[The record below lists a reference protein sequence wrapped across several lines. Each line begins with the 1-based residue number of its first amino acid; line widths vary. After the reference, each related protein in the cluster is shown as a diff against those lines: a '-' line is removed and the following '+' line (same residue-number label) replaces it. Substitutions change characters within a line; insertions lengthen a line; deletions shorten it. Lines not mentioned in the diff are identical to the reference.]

1 MRLPSM
7 DASEAFAAV
16 VTCWPAGPAGWR
28 GEPLVATRV
37 FLVVL
42 NICKLIYIVDA
53 VAPALHLSGGWFAV
67 SEEFFGFLARP
78 RAEKN
83 GELGEG
89 RPDFGGRKPGGEALG

>member
-1 MRLPSM
+1 M

-53 VAPALHLSGGWFAV
+53 VAPTLHLSGGWFAV
-67 SEEFFGFLARP
+67 SEELSFCVFGTP
-78 RAEKN
+78 T
-83 GELGEG
+83 
-89 RPDFGGRKPGGEALG
+89 GRKKR

>member
-1 MRLPSM
+1 M

-67 SEEFFGFLARP
+67 SEELSFCVFGTPTGRTS
-78 RAEKN
+78 